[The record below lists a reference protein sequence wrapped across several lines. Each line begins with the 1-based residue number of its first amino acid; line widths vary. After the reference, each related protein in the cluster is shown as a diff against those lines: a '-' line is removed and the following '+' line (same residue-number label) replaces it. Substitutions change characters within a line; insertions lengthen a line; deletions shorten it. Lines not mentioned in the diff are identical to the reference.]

1 MSTQMNE
8 SQSNSA
14 LQTGAPAADA
24 ATKTEAVITQQKD
37 SLLSQAAAN
46 NTDWLPEK
54 YKVSKADGSLDFEAS
69 ARKLG
74 ESYKHLEQRFGSG
87 DAPPKTADEYAP
99 KVETEGFSF
108 DEFKKSDEAQSF
120 LKAAHAKGINND
132 QLSFVLGEYY
142 KQAPQ
147 LVAGAKELDAQ
158 SAQAELRKEWKTDA
172 EYTAGIQQA
181 IRTFNAYATEEEKSQ
196 IDLVGNNPLVIR
208 LLSRIGKEL
217 KEDTPAQGQIAIQGD
232 FNSQVAELRDQASKL
247 GEKDPRRK
255 QIMDQINSLYQR
267 KFGNNKHQLGGGA
280 NIATA

>member
-1 MSTQMNE
+1 MNTQMNE
-8 SQSNSA
+8 AQSNSA
-14 LQTGAPAADA
+14 LQASAPAADL
-24 ATKTEAVITQQKD
+24 TTQPEVTQQKD

-46 NTDWLPEK
+46 NTDWLPDK
-54 YKVSKADGSLDFEAS
+54 YKVSKTDGSLDVEAS

-87 DAPPKTADEYAP
+87 DVPPKTADDYAP
-99 KVETEGFSF
+99 KVEAEGFNF
-108 DEFKKSDEAQSF
+108 NEFKKNDEAQSF

-132 QLSFVLGEYY
+132 QLSFVLSEYY

-147 LVAGAKELDAQ
+147 LVQGAKELDSQ

-217 KEDTPAQGQIAIQGD
+217 KEDTPAQGQMAIQGNFD
-232 FNSQVAELRDQASKL
+232 SQVAELRAQAATLDSR
-247 GEKDPRRK
+247 DPRRK

-280 NIATA
+280 TIATA